1 MRPALM
7 SVDGVVAA
15 EVSFDDER
23 ADVRYRPGLVEP
35 DALIEAIVDAG
46 FQASVIDS
54 ENMAAAAS

>member
-1 MRPALM
+1 M

-35 DALIEAIVDAG
+35 EALIEAIVGAG

>member
-1 MRPALM
+1 M

-23 ADVRYRPGLVEP
+23 ADVRYRPDLVEP
-35 DALIEAIVDAG
+35 DVLIEAIVDAG

-54 ENMAAAAS
+54 ENRAAAAS